1 MLAVDSVG
9 MGSIDG
15 DYFSTGVGVTGHV
28 RQEHNHA

>member
-15 DYFSTGVGVTGHV
+15 DYFSTGVGAGHV